1 MAELIPEYLPDGATQ
16 GERRVFA
23 ALQAPPED
31 VVVYCEPVIRRRFP
45 DVIVIAPTLGVIVI
59 EVKGLT
65 LKTITHAGLPM
76 IRRMH
81 SE

>member
-1 MAELIPEYLPDGATQ
+1 MFAAVQALPD
-16 GERRVFA
+16 
-23 ALQAPPED
+23 D
-31 VVVYCEPVIRRRFP
+31 VVVYYEPVIRRRFP
-45 DVIVIAPTLGVIVI
+45 DFIVIAPTLGVIVI

-65 LKTITHAGLPM
+65 RKTITHAALPM